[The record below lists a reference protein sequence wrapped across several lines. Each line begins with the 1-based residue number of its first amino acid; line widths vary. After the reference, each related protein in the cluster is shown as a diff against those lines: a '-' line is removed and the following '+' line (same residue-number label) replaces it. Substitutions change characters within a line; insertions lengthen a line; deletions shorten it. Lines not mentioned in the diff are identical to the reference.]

1 MVLRGAERLLR
12 EVRAGVIDVEV
23 GLGRDNE
30 LHVPLAVMR
39 EFLEASGFGLF

>member
-1 MVLRGAERLLR
+1 VVLRGAERLLR